1 MRKNVLLVDDDH
13 IFNFLNEKIIARI
26 GFANEIHTAS
36 NGQEA
41 INIISRLSQ
50 NSSTVPEIIFLDL
63 NMPVMDGFEFI
74 ETFNTMDLP
83 EQERMVIIVV
93 SSSADPRDIERVQ
106 SMGVKYYISKPVTE
120 ESIRLVLSKEFSF

>member
-74 ETFNTMDLP
+74 EIFNTMDLP

-93 SSSADPRDIERVQ
+93 SSSADPRDVEKVQ
-106 SMGVKYYISKPVTE
+106 SMGVKHYISKPVTE